1 MANIIFILV
10 CFAAS
15 LTNYLNKNAPLYLK
29 LFPLFLLTEVV
40 CEYTGLMIARRHHS
54 NVFLYNMLTVMEF
67 GFFYFFFYSVYRG
80 ALVKKIV
87 AIITILYL
95 AGTLFNIFFIQG
107 RHVFHTY
114 SFMVGCLLVIA
125 GSIYYFLQMFRYP
138 QPGSILREPAF
149 WITAGLL
156 FYYACVL
163 PIYGVL
169 NYIASISPRINHTL
183 AMILNLMVYILY
195 SLFTLAFLC
204 KVNFRKYTSS

>member
-29 LFPLFLLTEVV
+29 LFPLFLLTELV
-40 CEYTGLMIARRHHS
+40 CEYAGLMIARRHHS
-54 NVFLYNMLTVMEF
+54 NVFLYNMLTVIEF

-80 ALVKKIV
+80 ASVKKIV

-95 AGTLFNIFFIQG
+95 AGTLFNIFYIQG
-107 RHVFHTY
+107 RNVFHTY

-138 QPGSILREPAF
+138 QLGSIMREPAF
-149 WITAGLL
+149 WITVGLL

-169 NYIASISPRINHTL
+169 NYITSISLRINYTL
-183 AMILNLMVYILY
+183 GLILNLMAYILY

-204 KVNFRKYTSS
+204 KLNFRKYTS